1 MKQKYTFFWSGPFSN
16 WDKSPFEIDG
26 VKFNCGEQYMMYSK
40 AKLFKDNKIATE
52 ILQTSNPKI
61 QKLLGRKIQ
70 NFNSSLWDKECRE
83 IMLKGL
89 KAKFLQNPKHLESL
103 RKVKDTTM
111 VEASPLDRIWGIGY
125 DSKNALENINDW
137 GENRLGKILNQVIK
151 EIF

>member
-1 MKQKYTFFWSGPFSN
+1 
-16 WDKSPFEIDG
+16 
-26 VKFNCGEQYMMYSK
+26 MYSK